1 MEEELNFN
9 KPWDR
14 NNALAMVLNNN
25 QYALADFIQVRVDAL
40 SAGDRN
46 VMRVKSYYKSKGD
59 EGKFDTVPYYK
70 AILVWPEITSIQRGV
85 EDNGCKRGEIH
96 VSNIDASVSYTEVK
110 DVSQY
115 KEKNATVFSND
126 TFFKPVYW
134 IPITK
139 ELLNGASERIS
150 RMGEHISLFVW
161 KSGGDKTVESRY
173 MKLKNVME
181 KDDLGIAKLY
191 ELIELGEMYVMSE
204 PESSLSKTK
213 ESGGYGE
220 GIPNMPG
227 ETGNVQVRKPSTGG
241 DSDGKGESYSSLGSN
256 WWGSN
261 D

>member
-1 MEEELNFN
+1 
-9 KPWDR
+9 
-14 NNALAMVLNNN
+14 
-25 QYALADFIQVRVDAL
+25 
-40 SAGDRN
+40 
-46 VMRVKSYYKSKGD
+46 
-59 EGKFDTVPYYK
+59 
-70 AILVWPEITSIQRGV
+70 
-85 EDNGCKRGEIH
+85 
-96 VSNIDASVSYTEVK
+96 
-110 DVSQY
+110 
-115 KEKNATVFSND
+115 
-126 TFFKPVYW
+126 
-134 IPITK
+134 
-139 ELLNGASERIS
+139 
-150 RMGEHISLFVW
+150 
-161 KSGGDKTVESRY
+161 
-173 MKLKNVME
+173 ME